1 MKSRQYY
8 LKLVGNLL
16 LGVTKLIKTCLI
28 EVCHVHRAKKIY
40 SERTLSTETD
50 PKRPWRTHSNKERLL
65 RINNELKHHHDKG
78 SQKICPLDESTMK
91 NLVQECE
98 EEAQV
103 ASKIPA
109 SKLRETID
117 EAKKNLPNF
126 QYRKIDNTTATMIL
140 PTAHNTE
147 NTGNDTDI
155 LATESI

>member
-1 MKSRQYY
+1 MLFSLRIRRTL
-8 LKLVGNLL
+8 LK
-16 LGVTKLIKTCLI
+16 TYLIKVDI
-28 EVCHVHRAKKIY
+28 VHRAKKIY
-40 SERTLSTETD
+40 NERTLSTETD

-78 SQKICPLDESTMK
+78 SHKICPLDENIMK
-91 NLVQECE
+91 KLVQECE

-109 SKLRETID
+109 TKLRETID

-147 NTGNDTDI
+147 NTDSDTNI
-155 LATESI
+155 QATESI